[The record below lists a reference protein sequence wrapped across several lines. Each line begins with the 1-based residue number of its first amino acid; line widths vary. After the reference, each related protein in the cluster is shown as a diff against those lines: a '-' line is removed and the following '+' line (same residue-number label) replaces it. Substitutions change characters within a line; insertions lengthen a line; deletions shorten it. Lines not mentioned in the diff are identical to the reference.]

1 MKSSD
6 IKSSFAPYVY
16 DHEAGS
22 KRGREN
28 AYEAFRYV
36 VGRDNPDKLDNLMR
50 SLESNI
56 HDIWNERKWTR
67 DDCFFTFG
75 AGSPNTNVFKTKQTE
90 LRGMKAVSEAIK
102 PFEARSP
109 LRHAETVDIV
119 FWNNSNYGVTNLSA
133 SSIRISL
140 KTASYDNLN
149 KSTRDYSGFQFIL
162 GNAPNSHHCD
172 IVVAIQFS
180 LADNT
185 KVIAAYV
192 FDATDVYTADRKRF
206 CWNKSTHHDKKFN
219 LTNEIGCQ
227 GLKDHISIF
236 MKTHEERAAAVAVQ
250 EEQE

>member
-1 MKSSD
+1 
-6 IKSSFAPYVY
+6 
-16 DHEAGS
+16 
-22 KRGREN
+22 
-28 AYEAFRYV
+28 
-36 VGRDNPDKLDNLMR
+36 
-50 SLESNI
+50 
-56 HDIWNERKWTR
+56 
-67 DDCFFTFG
+67 
-75 AGSPNTNVFKTKQTE
+75 
-90 LRGMKAVSEAIK
+90 MKAVSEAIK

-149 KSTRDYSGFQFIL
+149 KSTCDYSGFQFIL

-192 FDATDVYTADRKRF
+192 FDATDVYTADRKWF
-206 CWNKSTHHDKKFN
+206 CWNKSAHHDKKFN
-219 LTNEIGCQ
+219 LQN
-227 GLKDHISIF
+227 
-236 MKTHEERAAAVAVQ
+236 
-250 EEQE
+250 